1 MRQLEITVPS
11 AHSDQMEEIIEEY
24 ADDIV
29 ISEAEKDGEKL
40 VRYETTVE
48 AENIDELTER
58 LKDIKE
64 LDTGD
69 LTISVL
75 EQSAVIEKGKKAEGG
90 SSALSVQEMY
100 SKAISF
106 SSFNKTS
113 WMLIGLASGI
123 ASFGIMLENVPVVI
137 GAMVIAPML
146 SPFISASFG
155 LVIGDKSLI
164 KQSFLYGVISI
175 VFAILMSFAI
185 TIPLPARVNSLMLM
199 LSEPSILTILL
210 SLFVGAA
217 AALTFTTD
225 ARESLAGVA
234 VAIALVPPSAVA
246 GMTLRMLE
254 FDIFVNVIIVIFTNV
269 ISIILAGSIAF
280 KVMGVTPSTYY
291 RKKVSQTQL
300 RRALLLSAVSLII
313 IGLPVAFLSYQDY
326 QDLNRQSEVEA
337 YLDQQLEGTVMERDV
352 SVERNAISVD
362 LVVVNPGI
370 SAERLEYLL
379 ERRFDRRVDLKMTV
393 LEGREYGTGLVEGP

>member
-1 MRQLEITVPS
+1 MRQLEVTVPS
-11 AHSDQMEEIIEEY
+11 AHSDRTEDILEKY

-29 ISEAEKDGEKL
+29 TSEAEKDGEKL
-40 VRYETTVE
+40 VRFETTVE
-48 AENIDELTER
+48 SEKIDELTER

-123 ASFGIMLENVPVVI
+123 ASFGIMLENIPVVI

-155 LVIGDKSLI
+155 LVIGDRSLI
-164 KQSFLYGVISI
+164 KESFLYGIISI
-175 VFAILMSFAI
+175 VFAILMSFAL
-185 TIPLPARVNSLMLM
+185 TIPLPARVNPLMLM

-210 SLFVGAA
+210 SLFVGAS
-217 AALTFTTD
+217 AALTFTTE

-300 RRALLLSAVSLII
+300 RRALLLSAVSLLI

-326 QDLNRQSEVEA
+326 QDFNLQSEVEE
-337 YLDQQLEGTVMERDV
+337 YLDQQLEGTVMELEV
-352 SVERNAISVD
+352 SVERNAINVD
-362 LVVVNPGI
+362 VIVVNPGI

-379 ERRFDRRVDLKMTV
+379 ERRFDRRVDLRMTV
-393 LEGREYGTGLVEGP
+393 LEEREYGTGLVE

>member
-75 EQSAVIEKGKKAEGG
+75 EQSAVIEKGKKAEGS